1 MTAALIGRG
10 VVHHTRLRPARHAF
24 AYRVFF
30 LMLPMRAL
38 ARGEATL
45 AIARN
50 RAAWL
55 SFHDADHGEGGDDS
69 LAWIEGLLREHGV
82 HDAR

>member
-1 MTAALIGRG
+1 MPTALIGRG
-10 VVHHTRLRPARHAF
+10 VVRHTRLRPARHAF

-45 AIARN
+45 GIARN
-50 RAAWL
+50 RAGWL
-55 SFHDADHGEGGDDS
+55 SFHD
-69 LAWIEGLLREHGV
+69 
-82 HDAR
+82 